1 MTEKTF
7 TFTNRSTQDAVI
19 KAINF
24 DTLGTLRHQADLS
37 SFGSLLGDQLAFRG
51 NALPFSATGNFVID
65 NRPETATIT
74 GYSTIVETIQRNYV
88 SHVGTTLNLNSTAGI
103 GVGWQVS
110 LNISGGGYVS
120 GQTVTNII
128 GNSVVTSA
136 PPTNN
141 PSTPTVP
148 LVIPQDTLITFTNPV
163 LGHILT
169 INRTDPVPR
178 GEIGWV
184 ATDNVFQDQT
194 IINELPATLPST
206 IVEMSGAPS
215 STPVIGS
222 SITFRRPDGEEP
234 RLRVSGIV
242 GEILEGYQ
250 ILGVGYTAGQT
261 IVSSLGSGLY
271 QISSDANGI
280 PLVGSQLTMTDT
292 RDLATVSAGQSVTFS
307 LRYETTSL
315 TPFQFSPQVQI
326 TSQFTAGAPVIT
338 TLRSSVVVS
347 NSSVPDGNVFFQP
360 NGGAGLQKPAT
371 VTDPGSIN
379 GSAGKQI
386 PVKQDITGSW

>member
-7 TFTNRSTQDAVI
+7 TFRNRSTQDAVI

-24 DTLGTLRHQADLS
+24 DTPGALRHAANLS
-37 SFGSLLGDQLAFRG
+37 NFGGVLGDQLAFRG
-51 NALPFSATGNFVID
+51 NALPFSSTGNFVTD

-74 GYSTIVETIQRNYV
+74 SYTTTRETAQKEYV
-88 SHVGTTLNLNSTAGI
+88 SHTGTTLNLNNTAGI
-103 GVGWQVS
+103 EIGWQIYINVA
-110 LNISGGGYVS
+110 SGNYN
-120 GQTVTNII
+120 GQTVTAIV

-136 PPTNN
+136 PPTVT
-141 PSTPTVP
+141 TPP
-148 LVIPQDTLITFTNPV
+148 LVFPV
-163 LGHILT
+163 GAPIFFESPVVRHILT

-178 GEIGWV
+178 GAIGWI
-184 ATDNVFQDQT
+184 ATNNVFQGQT

-206 IVEMSGAPS
+206 IIEMSGAPS

-234 RLRVSGIV
+234 QLQLSGIV
-242 GEILEGYQ
+242 GNILQGYK
-250 ILGVGYTAGQT
+250 ILGVGYTTGQT
-261 IVSSLGSGLY
+261 IVASLGPGRY
-271 QISSDANGI
+271 QISSDANGT

-292 RDLATVSAGQSVTFS
+292 RDLATVAAGQSVTFS
-307 LRYETTSL
+307 LRYETVSS
-315 TPFQFSPQVQI
+315 TPFQFLPQVQI
-326 TSQFTAGAPVIT
+326 TSQFPIGAPVIN

-347 NSSVPDGNVFFQP
+347 SSPVPDNNVFFQP